1 MLENNVQVAPSIL
14 SADLGHLADELASI
28 EGAGYVHFDAMDG
41 HFVPNLTFGPG
52 VLAAVKE
59 ATQIPVD
66 AHLMISNPDQMV
78 PEYLAA
84 GADIVTFHYEA
95 TAHANRLAS
104 LIREKGAKAGIAI
117 NPGTPVSALDAI
129 IEDVDLVLVMTVNPG
144 FGGQKFIPGSLRKL
158 RQLKA
163 MCDERRVSPI
173 IEVDGGIF
181 SRNCGR
187 CLRRGRAPAR
197 CWQRRL
203 WQGKPRRGHPQ
214 DYRGRRGRSHEES
227 VRSVTNRTTVYLD
240 YAASAPAREE
250 SLVAERATRT
260 LPLRGQ
266 IPTRCT
272 PLDERLLVRSTVLAA
287 ILFAA
292 WAAVLGLRT

>member
-14 SADLGHLADELASI
+14 SADLGHLADELATI

-59 ATQIPVD
+59 STQIPVD

-95 TAHANRLAS
+95 TAHANRLAN

-129 IEDVDLVLVMTVNPG
+129 IEDIDLVLVMTVNPG

-173 IEVDGGIF
+173 IEVDGGI
-181 SRNCGR
+181 S
-187 CLRRGRAPAR
+187 PA
-197 CWQRRL
+197 
-203 WQGKPRRGHPQ
+203 
-214 DYRGRRGRSHEES
+214 
-227 VRSVTNRTTVYLD
+227 N
-240 YAASAPAREE
+240 AADVCAAG
-250 SLVAERATRT
+250 A
-260 LPLRGQ
+260 
-266 IPTRCT
+266 
-272 PLDERLLVRSTVLAA
+272 RLLVAGSAVFGKADRADAIHEITEAGEAGLARRA
-287 ILFAA
+287 
-292 WAAVLGLRT
+292 

>member
-59 ATQIPVD
+59 ATKIPVD

-95 TAHANRLAS
+95 TAHANRLAN

-117 NPGTPVSALDAI
+117 NPGTPVSVLDAI

-173 IEVDGGIF
+173 IEVDGGI
-181 SRNCGR
+181 S
-187 CLRRGRAPAR
+187 P
-197 CWQRRL
+197 
-203 WQGKPRRGHPQ
+203 
-214 DYRGRRGRSHEES
+214 
-227 VRSVTNRTTVYLD
+227 TTAGDVC
-240 YAASAPAREE
+240 AAGA
-250 SLVAERATRT
+250 
-260 LPLRGQ
+260 
-266 IPTRCT
+266 
-272 PLDERLLVRSTVLAA
+272 RLLVAGSAVFGKDDRADA
-287 ILFAA
+287 IRRITEAGEA
-292 WAAVLGLRT
+292 GLTRRA

>member
-84 GADIVTFHYEA
+84 GADVVTFHYEA
-95 TAHANRLAS
+95 TAHANRLAN
-104 LIREKGAKAGIAI
+104 LIREKGAKAGVAI
-117 NPGTPVSALDAI
+117 NPGTPVSSLDAL

-144 FGGQKFIPGSLRKL
+144 FGGQKFIPGSLRKI

-163 MCDERRVSPI
+163 MCEERRVSPI
-173 IEVDGGIF
+173 IEVDGGI
-181 SRNCGR
+181 S
-187 CLRRGRAPAR
+187 PANAGEV
-197 CWQRRL
+197 C
-203 WQGKPRRGHPQ
+203 
-214 DYRGRRGRSHEES
+214 
-227 VRSVTNRTTVYLD
+227 
-240 YAASAPAREE
+240 AAGA
-250 SLVAERATRT
+250 
-260 LPLRGQ
+260 
-266 IPTRCT
+266 
-272 PLDERLLVRSTVLAA
+272 RLLVAGSAVFGKEDRADAIRKIVDAGEAGLARRA
-287 ILFAA
+287 
-292 WAAVLGLRT
+292 